1 MAKIVSKGFVEKIFE
16 ATIVKS
22 WWVILFLLICYIGYD
37 QGMKKRNKDIY
48 ALNLKYNNLLIE
60 KGFIKSEAEDLN
72 LKIHSQSDPA
82 WIELVLMKEL
92 GVVPEGKIKVHF
104 KN

>member
-1 MAKIVSKGFVEKIFE
+1 
-16 ATIVKS
+16 
-22 WWVILFLLICYIGYD
+22 
-37 QGMKKRNKDIY
+37 MKKRNKDIY
-48 ALNLKYNNLLIE
+48 DLKFKYSSFLKQKDLIARE
-60 KGFIKSEAEDLN
+60 KNDLD
-72 LKIHSQSDPA
+72 LKINSQSDPA